1 MHTAPADLITTLMR
15 LDQTLAACA
24 REAIDGDVSR
34 GMTDA
39 ELVTLTRVTESLG
52 RRVDAMRITSAGE
65 IDDRSRPERGEQR
78 LSARQGCMNAS
89 DLLTRLTCIAS
100 ASARGRIRHAHAVA
114 TRTTLTGTPLPA
126 QFPAI
131 RAALA
136 AGTIGADTVAAIV
149 STLSPVA
156 DRCDPALLAAAER
169 ELVTAATGTSPD
181 GAPPC
186 SADDTRLQAKV
197 WLLVLDPDGP
207 APDDERAARRRF
219 LQLGRKHDDLVPISG
234 ALLPE
239 VAAQLE
245 RLFDAYENP
254 RVEDRTQDAGVAF
267 RDRAG
272 EHGDAEQ
279 ADPRTR
285 AQRRHD
291 ILATIL
297 GVAARSADSPTL
309 GGLPP
314 TLLVTIGADEID
326 RNDGVGFVDGT
337 DCTVP
342 AFVARQI
349 ACCGGIQRMVV
360 TADGRI
366 IELGTLNRGFNGQQR
381 RAIIARDGECI
392 IPGCHIPA
400 SWCEIHHVVPYAEGG
415 RTHVDN
421 GVPLCWWHHR
431 TIETSGWQIRMVG
444 GVPEV
449 RAPSAIDPNRRWRR
463 HPGSLHHAR
472 DGIRR
477 AFAGGAGRTHSRAR
491 RTTPG

>member
-1 MHTAPADLITTLMR
+1 MHTAPADLITTLTR

-65 IDDRSRPERGEQR
+65 IAERSRPERGEQR

-131 RAALA
+131 RTALA

-169 ELVTAATGTSPD
+169 ELVAAATDTSPD

-207 APDDERAARRRF
+207 VPDDERAARRRF
-219 LQLGRKHDDLVPISG
+219 LRLGRKHDDLVPISG

-272 EHGDAEQ
+272 EHGDAQQ

-314 TLLVTIGADEID
+314 TLLVTIGADE
-326 RNDGVGFVDGT
+326 VD
-337 DCTVP
+337 
-342 AFVARQI
+342 
-349 ACCGGIQRMVV
+349 
-360 TADGRI
+360 
-366 IELGTLNRGFNGQQR
+366 
-381 RAIIARDGECI
+381 RDGECI

-449 RAPSAIDPNRRWRR
+449 RAPSTIDPNRRWRR
-463 HPGSLHHAR
+463 HPGSLHRAR

-477 AFAGGAGRTHSRAR
+477 AFDGGAGRARSRAR